1 MDTTTNTSEMIG
13 HERDFVRAMLA
24 LNGPDEQGIE
34 ALRREWREYLALSQ
48 PVAVSLAYST
58 LLDAEVVT
66 SRRTARLL
74 RKIGMA
80 RLGAAVKGG
89 R

>member
-1 MDTTTNTSEMIG
+1 MSTATTAEMIG

-24 LNGPDEQGIE
+24 LNGPDDQGIE

-48 PVAVSLAYST
+48 PVAVSWAYST
-58 LLDAEVVT
+58 LRDAEAAT

-74 RKIGMA
+74 RTIGMA
-80 RLGAAVKGG
+80 RLGAAVEGG